1 MRFLGLGVSSAVVC
15 LWLASPALAEP
26 IQAAEKTQ
34 QNGPLFVNDHDGG
47 VIPNRVSDPTFV
59 INPDGDDEYGAAYE
73 EPNQDQDEDG
83 DISMYQ
89 GQDDSI
95 PA

>member
-1 MRFLGLGVSSAVVC
+1 MLRAGLG
-15 LWLASPALAEP
+15 ALALACVLYSVPAVADP
-26 IQAAEKTQ
+26 IQ

-47 VIPNRVSDPTFV
+47 VIPNHVADPDFV
-59 INPDGDDEYGAAYE
+59 INPDGDDSEYAPGVEQA
-73 EPNQDQDEDG
+73 NQDQDEGG

-89 GQDDSI
+89 GQDDNV

>member
-1 MRFLGLGVSSAVVC
+1 LG
-15 LWLASPALAEP
+15 ALALAGVLYSVPAVADP
-26 IQAAEKTQ
+26 I

-47 VIPNRVSDPTFV
+47 VIPNRVSDPDFV
-59 INPDGDDEYGAAYE
+59 INPDGDDEYAPGVGQA
-73 EPNQDQDEDG
+73 NQDQDEGG

-89 GQDDSI
+89 GQDDSV